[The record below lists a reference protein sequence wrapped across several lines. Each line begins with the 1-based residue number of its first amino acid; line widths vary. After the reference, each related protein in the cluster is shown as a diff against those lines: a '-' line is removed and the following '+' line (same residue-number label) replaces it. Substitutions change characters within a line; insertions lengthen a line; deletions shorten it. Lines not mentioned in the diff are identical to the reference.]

1 MGPALIHDYGIIGNG
16 RSAALVGISG
26 SIDWLCW
33 PRFDSPSL
41 FAALLDRTRGGH
53 FLIAPTQPFTAT
65 RSYAP
70 DSNVLVTTFTTDGGE
85 ARLTDLMPVMSEE
98 EKAFALFPEHEI
110 LRVCTCVRGI
120 VELRVEFHPRPDYA
134 RKVVPIRATRQLGF
148 RIEDGRRLY
157 TLRADRPLALVA
169 PSDVEGRFL
178 LSAGERATF
187 SLSFDHAGPAV
198 LPPLGAHAED
208 SVQRTIAWWQRW
220 AARCNYDGPY
230 REAVV
235 RSVLVLKL
243 LNYAPSGAI
252 VAAPTTSLPE
262 RVGGDLNWDYRF
274 CWVRDAALTVSSL
287 SDLGYDDEATAFFDW
302 LLHSTRVTRPALRV
316 LYDVYGGVPAAEET
330 LDHLQGHLGSR
341 PVRIRNA
348 AAGQLQLDGY
358 GELVEAV
365 TEMSQRGRTLARET
379 QEMLRQLGDFVCD
392 HWRDP
397 DQGIWEPREPPS
409 PHTYSRVMCWVA
421 LDRLLQL
428 HRGGF
433 VRRLPAA
440 RFEHERAAI
449 RAEVERDGWSATL
462 DSYAHVLG
470 GDKVD
475 ASLLLLGRYGYAQ
488 PGDPRMRGSY
498 RLIMERLRAGPGL
511 LYRDETS
518 APAAEGAFGICSAWV
533 TEHLAGGG
541 GSLAEA
547 EGWFRQF
554 LGYGNDLGLFAEE
567 IDPATGAALGNFPQA
582 YSHVGLISAALAIE
596 ARRRQELWSGS
607 EGRARHAPPP
617 PGSPHELDELA
628 GLGLRRHRRADDLD
642 GGQRRAR
649 HHAHEHPAHARDD
662 VHTQP
667 GSRQGPRRRAA
678 LPERLGV
685 LHRVHRRLPH
695 RAHLHL
701 VVRGAARAPPRRLRR
716 RRRPARH
723 AWCPPADGERAAW
736 PDRRAP
742 AGAARVPGAQ
752 LRRAHADLGPDRAP
766 RFRRAA
772 GRAVFARRRRP
783 RPRRGAGRRRAAGF
797 DPFTAE

>member
-41 FAALLDRTRGGH
+41 FAALLDRARGGH
-53 FLIAPTQPFTAT
+53 FRISPTQPFTVQ

-85 ARLTDLMPVMSEE
+85 VRLTDLMPVLSEE
-98 EKAFALFPEHEI
+98 EKALTLFPEHEI

-120 VELRVEFHPRPDYA
+120 VELHVEFHPRPDYA
-134 RKVVPIRATRQLGF
+134 RKVVPIRATRHLGF
-148 RIEDGRRLY
+148 RVEDGRRLY

-169 PSDVEGRFL
+169 ASDVEGRFL

-198 LPPLGAHAED
+198 LPPLGAGAEEA
-208 SVQRTIAWWQRW
+208 VQRTITWWRRW

-274 CWVRDAALTVSSL
+274 CWVRDAALTVASL
-287 SDLGYDDEATAFFDW
+287 DDLGYDDEASAFFDW
-302 LLHSTRVTRPALRV
+302 LLHSTRLTRPALRV
-316 LYDVYGGVPAAEET
+316 LYDVYGGVPETEET

-365 TEMSQRGRTLARET
+365 AEMCRRGRRLARET
-379 QEMLRQLGDFVCD
+379 QAMMRQLGEFVCE

-428 HRGGF
+428 HRAGIIE
-433 VRRLPAA
+433 RLPVD
-440 RFEHERAAI
+440 RFERAVAAI
-449 RAEVERDGWSATL
+449 REEVERDGFNPKVGQTG
-462 DSYAHVLG
+462 SYTDVLG
-470 GDKVD
+470 GETVD
-475 ASLLLLGRYGYAQ
+475 ASLLLLDRYGYAS
-488 PGDPRMRGSY
+488 PTGARMRGSY
-498 RLIMERLRAGPGL
+498 GAIMERLRAAPGL
-511 LYRDETS
+511 IYRNEAS
-518 APAAEGAFGICSAWV
+518 IPLAEGAFGICSTWV
-533 TEHLAGGG
+533 AEHLAAGG

-554 LGYGNDLGLFAEE
+554 LGYANDLGLYAEE

-596 ARRRQELWSGS
+596 ARRRKELWTGS
-607 EGRARHAPPP
+607 E
-617 PGSPHELDELA
+617 EL
-628 GLGLRRHRRADDLD
+628 
-642 GGQRRAR
+642 
-649 HHAHEHPAHARDD
+649 PAA
-662 VHTQP
+662 
-667 GSRQGPRRRAA
+667 
-678 LPERLGV
+678 
-685 LHRVHRRLPH
+685 
-695 RAHLHL
+695 
-701 VVRGAARAPPRRLRR
+701 
-716 RRRPARH
+716 
-723 AWCPPADGERAAW
+723 
-736 PDRRAP
+736 
-742 AGAARVPGAQ
+742 AGADAAVP
-752 LRRAHADLGPDRAP
+752 
-766 RFRRAA
+766 
-772 GRAVFARRRRP
+772 
-783 RPRRGAGRRRAAGF
+783 
-797 DPFTAE
+797 T

>member
-65 RSYAP
+65 HSYAP

-85 ARLTDLMPVMSEE
+85 VRLTDLMPVLSEE
-98 EKAFALFPEHEI
+98 EKAVTLFPEHEI

-120 VELRVEFHPRPDYA
+120 VELRVEFRPRPDYA

-169 PSDVEGRFL
+169 AGDVEGRFL

-198 LPPLGAHAED
+198 LPPLGAAAAD

-220 AARCNYDGPY
+220 AARCTYNGPY

-287 SDLGYDDEATAFFDW
+287 SDLGYEDEATAFFDW
-302 LLHSTRVTRPALRV
+302 LLHSTRLTRPALRV
-316 LYDVYGGVPAAEET
+316 LYDVYGGVPPAEEI

-341 PVRIRNA
+341 PVRIHNA

-365 TEMSQRGRTLARET
+365 AEMCQRGRSLARET

-428 HRGGF
+428 HRAGF
-433 VRRLPAA
+433 VRNMPAE

-449 RAEVERDGWSATL
+449 RAEVEREGFNATL
-462 DSYAHVLG
+462 DSYTHVLG
-470 GDKVD
+470 SDKVD

-488 PGDPRMRGSY
+488 AGDPRMRGTY

-511 LYRDETS
+511 VYRDETS

-554 LGYGNDLGLFAEE
+554 LGYANDLGLYAEE

-596 ARRRQELWSGS
+596 ARRRQEMWSGAQGGPS
-607 EGRARHAPPP
+607 APHAPAE
-617 PGSPHELDELA
+617 GV
-628 GLGLRRHRRADDLD
+628 
-642 GGQRRAR
+642 
-649 HHAHEHPAHARDD
+649 PA
-662 VHTQP
+662 
-667 GSRQGPRRRAA
+667 
-678 LPERLGV
+678 
-685 LHRVHRRLPH
+685 
-695 RAHLHL
+695 
-701 VVRGAARAPPRRLRR
+701 
-716 RRRPARH
+716 
-723 AWCPPADGERAAW
+723 
-736 PDRRAP
+736 
-742 AGAARVPGAQ
+742 
-752 LRRAHADLGPDRAP
+752 
-766 RFRRAA
+766 
-772 GRAVFARRRRP
+772 
-783 RPRRGAGRRRAAGF
+783 
-797 DPFTAE
+797 